1 MPNTTMIT
9 VYVRTDGKAVQV
21 FGRIPGTIGSASW
34 LGHPGIQVRPGE
46 AQSFMLG
53 EQQDLLISEVKQ

>member
-1 MPNTTMIT
+1 
-9 VYVRTDGKAVQV
+9 
-21 FGRIPGTIGSASW
+21 
-34 LGHPGIQVRPGE
+34 VRPGE